1 MTKNDKIQLII
12 MDIIQ
17 SDYSLSNKKIGTE
30 LMFLFNIC
38 LLRLII
44 KLTLIFNEN
53 LLVPRIKMVKS
64 SNEGSRSQ
72 NNRWSR
78 ILTLR

>member
-1 MTKNDKIQLII
+1 

-17 SDYSLSNKKIGTE
+17 SDYSLSNKNNGAE

-44 KLTLIFNEN
+44 KLTLISNEN
-53 LLVPRIKMVKS
+53 LLVPRTKMVKS

>member
-17 SDYSLSNKKIGTE
+17 SDYSLSNKKIETE

-44 KLTLIFNEN
+44 KLTLISNEN
-53 LLVPRIKMVKS
+53 LLVPRTKMVKS

-72 NNRWSR
+72 NKRWSR
-78 ILTLR
+78 I